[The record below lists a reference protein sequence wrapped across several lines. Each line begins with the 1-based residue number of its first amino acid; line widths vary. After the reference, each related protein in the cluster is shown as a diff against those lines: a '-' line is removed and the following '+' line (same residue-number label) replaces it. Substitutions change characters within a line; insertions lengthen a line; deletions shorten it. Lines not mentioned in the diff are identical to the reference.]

1 MIRAMPIE
9 ERDTAI
15 APAESDAEI
24 VASLP
29 VMQGL
34 HSQWTEPAAYL
45 AQIRKQMAGGY
56 HLVLLRWRGEV
67 AACAGFRC
75 LDMLTR
81 GHFMQVD
88 DFVTTADRRSQGLGE
103 KLFAWLVAEARRRG
117 CARIDL
123 DSRMSRGEAHRFY
136 FRQRMTATSLHF
148 ALPLT
153 GIRNQGSERG
163 IVTDS

>member
-1 MIRAMPIE
+1 MPVD
-9 ERDTAI
+9 ERDIKI
-15 APAESDAEI
+15 APVESDEDI

-34 HSQWTEPAAYL
+34 HPQWSNAADYL
-45 AQIRKQMAGGY
+45 AQIRKQIAGGY
-56 HLVLLRWRGEV
+56 RLVLLRWRGEP

-81 GHFMQVD
+81 GHFMQID
-88 DFVTTADRRSQGLGE
+88 DLVTAPERRSLGLGAT
-103 KLFAWLVAEARRRG
+103 LFAWLVAEARRRG

-136 FRQRMTATSLHF
+136 FRQGMTATSLHF
-148 ALPLT
+148 MLPL
-153 GIRNQGSERG
+153 Q
-163 IVTDS
+163 